1 MASIQQKDKEL
12 TTRQVIVKLTG
23 VRHYVVRFECD
34 ECICVIPRK
43 FLLDPPKPSV
53 GDECLVEWSGE
64 EYTATI
70 LVMGDEQEARKA
82 ENELLKALDQASDS
96 GNQLPAKKP
105 RLFKKLTNKMTA
117 SKPRNKPRQKNI

>member
-1 MASIQQKDKEL
+1 MYLCYFS
-12 TTRQVIVKLTG
+12 QVSSGSARAL
-23 VRHYVVRFECD
+23 
-34 ECICVIPRK
+34 
-43 FLLDPPKPSV
+43 S